1 MTSTIAFVGGAA
13 VKLSVLPLIVYAPEP
28 PIEACLTPST
38 NTTIDVTEAGV
49 LDSVNAVVTLSPV
62 KTSVTNDVD
71 CNWFP
76 IIDIVFYLFVLID

>member
-13 VKLSVLPLIVYAPEP
+13 VKLSVVPLSVYAPEP
-28 PIEACLTPST
+28 PIDACLTPST

-62 KTSVTNDVD
+62 KTSVTNDELEIGL
-71 CNWFP
+71 P
-76 IIDIVFYLFVLID
+76 M